1 MKTMLS
7 KDKKV
12 EKEIFDLATQLY
24 VRLRRVVGRV
34 IDVVYL
40 EHNLEYAEEVVRL
53 ALSTGDNE
61 LHRLGLR
68 LESVL
73 ATGTAPTHIPTV
85 KFVAPVT
92 ATHPAMAEEI
102 SHPVMN
108 KEEVPHHYIG
118 ALR

>member
-24 VRLRRVVGRV
+24 VRLRRVAGRV

-40 EHNLEYAEEVVRL
+40 EHNLEYAQEVVKL
-53 ALSTGDNE
+53 ALTTGDAE
-61 LHRLGLR
+61 LHRLGSR
-68 LESVL
+68 LDSL
-73 ATGTAPTHIPTV
+73 LCNGTASTQIPTV

-92 ATHPAMAEEI
+92 ANSAIEDDLP
-102 SHPVMN
+102 SPVL

>member
-24 VRLRRVVGRV
+24 VRLRRVAGRV

-40 EHNLEYAEEVVRL
+40 EHNQEYAQEVVKL
-53 ALSTGDNE
+53 ALTSGDAE
-61 LHRLGLR
+61 LHRLGSR
-68 LESVL
+68 LDAVL
-73 ATGTAPTHIPTV
+73 SHGTAPTQIASV
-85 KFVAPVT
+85 KFVAPVSAMT
-92 ATHPAMAEEI
+92 PVLEDLPSPAQ
-102 SHPVMN
+102 

>member
-12 EKEIFDLATQLY
+12 EKEIFDIATQLY
-24 VRLRRVVGRV
+24 VRLRRIAGRV

-40 EHNLEYAEEVVRL
+40 EHNLEYAQEVVKL
-53 ALSTGDNE
+53 ALTTGDAE
-61 LHRLGLR
+61 LHRLGSR
-68 LESVL
+68 LDAILSGGTV
-73 ATGTAPTHIPTV
+73 ATQVANV
-85 KFVAPVT
+85 KFVAPVG
-92 ATHPAMAEEI
+92 ASSPALDDLPT
-102 SHPVMN
+102 PVL